1 VHGRTSAWPIA
12 APRQYLSTLRQVLD
26 HAAVEPNPAREGRIR
41 LPRQE
46 KAIVEPPS
54 GEQVEAIIVN
64 APSRGRL
71 PLRVLEQ
78 TGMRV
83 GEVHQLEWRDV
94 DVAASRFRIRHG
106 KTASARRWVEVPAWL
121 MVDVQETCPPDDRA
135 AERRVFPGFTPEA
148 ARNVMTRACKAAGIA
163 HFHPHDLRPR
173 YASVKIAEGV
183 PVTHVAAQLG
193 HSKTSLTFDTYS
205 HVLIGD

>member
-1 VHGRTSAWPIA
+1 
-12 APRQYLSTLRQVLD
+12 
-26 HAAVEPNPAREGRIR
+26 

-54 GEQVEAIIVN
+54 GEQVEAIIAN

-71 PLRVLEQ
+71 PLRILEQ

-94 DVAASRFRIRHG
+94 DGAASRFRIRHG
-106 KTASARRWVEVPAWL
+106 KTASSRRWVEVPAWL

-163 HFHPHDLRPR
+163 HFHPHDLRHR

-193 HSKTSLTFDTYS
+193 HRRRPSRSTRTATFCSETRPPGS
-205 HVLIGD
+205 RSR

>member
-1 VHGRTSAWPIA
+1 
-12 APRQYLSTLRQVLD
+12 LRQVLD

-121 MVDVQETCPPDDRA
+121 MVDVQETCPPDDRGGCSPA
-135 AERRVFPGFTPEA
+135 SLPRLPG
-148 ARNVMTRACKAAGIA
+148 
-163 HFHPHDLRPR
+163 
-173 YASVKIAEGV
+173 
-183 PVTHVAAQLG
+183 
-193 HSKTSLTFDTYS
+193 TS
-205 HVLIGD
+205 